1 LIITAG
7 CGRVQRWHG
16 RCEEVHPGDVV
27 QFAPG
32 EKHWHGAS
40 PTTAMSH
47 IAIQEALD
55 GNAVEWLEYVSDE
68 QYQIGDE

>member
-1 LIITAG
+1 MEI
-7 CGRVQRWHG
+7 
-16 RCEEVHPGDVV
+16 EKVHPGDAV
-27 QFAPG
+27 QFPPS

-55 GNAVEWLEYVSDE
+55 GKAVEGLEYVADE
-68 QYQIGDE
+68 QYQKQSTP

>member
-1 LIITAG
+1 MKIEREI
-7 CGRVQRWHG
+7 R
-16 RCEEVHPGDVV
+16 PGNVV

-32 EKHWHGAS
+32 RKYWHAAS

-55 GNAVEWLEYVSDE
+55 GKAIQELKHVANE
-68 QYQIGDE
+68 QYQE